1 MLCSS
6 SSTHDIHPTDTSE
19 HQELGSLSL
28 TFNGKRLEMTQV
40 PNHRGPFNIPW
51 GVHMYSAGWGL
62 VKWVQS
68 LHINMMRSP
77 GYIFEWRIQN
87 YRVIIME
94 CILNIYVIC
103 KGNIQSYHL
112 HFHTFLKVH
121 LGACKNIKK
130 KISKYI
136 FHFLKGVAVKSLGH
150 GKREPWP
157 NLHRYRFY
165 KENIFTQLG
174 WLKYNESRW
183 VH

>member
-130 KISKYI
+130 K
-136 FHFLKGVAVKSLGH
+136 KS
-150 GKREPWP
+150 R
-157 NLHRYRFY
+157 
-165 KENIFTQLG
+165 NIFFISSKGWRSRVWGMANENLG
-174 WLKYNESRW
+174 LICTGIGFTRRTYSHNLGD
-183 VH
+183 